1 MYKKLIREIWGN
13 NGEAYLV
20 GGWVRDRLMGATEDE
35 IKDIDLEVMGIKRDK
50 FEKILQKYGK
60 FKKVGKSYEIYILN
74 NSIEISFIEAK
85 TSIKECA
92 RRRDFTINSIYYN
105 LIEGEYLDFFGGI
118 EDIKNKLLRYV
129 DKNSFLQDP
138 LRILRTA
145 QFISRFQFSAEASL
159 EKIIIK
165 EKEEILK
172 VPKERI
178 CRELE
183 KIYMLGIRPSEG
195 FLFLEKTGVLE
206 KLMPEL
212 SSLKEVMQD
221 EVYHPE
227 GSVFTHTMMMLDVL
241 SKEERTLELFWG
253 ILYHDT
259 GKKETFPKFSGHC
272 EKSQEIFY
280 REIIKFTESRELID
294 SVRRLVRYHEEP
306 LEMLLKGGADR
317 ISVKKLA
324 VKVDIEKLL
333 KLYRCDVL
341 GRGRSDNSEE
351 LDIIESIGAVYQ
363 KIKNDL
369 KPIVRGKNLIE
380 WGVKP
385 GENFG
390 EILKELYE
398 AQLEEKFENIK
409 GAREF
414 YFSNLAVGLVYKGI

>member
-1 MYKKLIREIWGN
+1 MYRKLIKEIWEN

-74 NSIEISFIEAK
+74 NSIEISFIEVK
-85 TSIKECA
+85 IPIKECA
-92 RRRDFTINSIYYN
+92 RRRDFTVNSIYYN
-105 LIEGEYLDFFGGI
+105 LIEDKYLDFFGGM
-118 EDIKNKLLRYV
+118 EDIKNKLLSYV

-145 QFISRFQFSAEASL
+145 QFISRFGFSADHLL
-159 EKIIIK
+159 EVIIK
-165 EKEEILK
+165 TEKEEISK

-183 KIYMLGIRPSEG
+183 KIYMLGIKPSEG
-195 FLFLEKTGVLE
+195 FLFLEKTGILQRI
-206 KLMPEL
+206 MPEI

-221 EVYHPE
+221 EIYHPE
-227 GSVFTHTMMMLDVL
+227 GDVFTHTMMMLDVL
-241 SKEERTLELFWG
+241 SKEERTRELFWS
-253 ILYHDT
+253 ILYHDA
-259 GKKETFPKFSGHC
+259 GKKETFPGFEGHC
-272 EKSQEIFY
+272 EKSHEIFD
-280 REIIKFTESRELID
+280 REIIKFTDNRDLINNA
-294 SVRRLVRYHEEP
+294 RKLVRYHEEP
-306 LEMLLKGGADR
+306 LKILLKGGADK

-324 VKVDIEKLL
+324 AKVDIDKLL

-341 GRGRSDNSEE
+341 GRGRSDNKKE
-351 LDIIESIGAVYQ
+351 LEIIESIGAVYHRV
-363 KIKNDL
+363 KDEL
-369 KPIVRGKNLIE
+369 KPIVKGKDLIK
-380 WGVKP
+380 WGLEP

-398 AQLEEKFENIK
+398 AQLEEEFNNLKE
-409 GAREF
+409 AEEF
-414 YFSNLAVGLVYKGI
+414 YFTRLAGGLVYKGI

>member
-212 SSLKEVMQD
+212 SS
-221 EVYHPE
+221 
-227 GSVFTHTMMMLDVL
+227 
-241 SKEERTLELFWG
+241 SK
-253 ILYHDT
+253 
-259 GKKETFPKFSGHC
+259 
-272 EKSQEIFY
+272 
-280 REIIKFTESRELID
+280 
-294 SVRRLVRYHEEP
+294 
-306 LEMLLKGGADR
+306 
-317 ISVKKLA
+317 
-324 VKVDIEKLL
+324 
-333 KLYRCDVL
+333 
-341 GRGRSDNSEE
+341 RGNA
-351 LDIIESIGAVYQ
+351 G
-363 KIKNDL
+363 
-369 KPIVRGKNLIE
+369 
-380 WGVKP
+380 
-385 GENFG
+385 
-390 EILKELYE
+390 
-398 AQLEEKFENIK
+398 
-409 GAREF
+409 
-414 YFSNLAVGLVYKGI
+414 